1 MRSDET
7 LELYGTD
14 WLTDWTLDT
23 YVEELITLER
33 VAARPGEAH
42 DALQLEQCPGQCALR
57 PIRQKFAQDMGFH
70 VEKKRWVR
78 CPKCAHWT
86 CTGCAKN
93 LLSGKPADIALG
105 SDPKSRPAEWQFKC
119 IVCSQN
125 PACATCS
132 CWGACAVTTACPT
145 KWVRRPARAASLRT
159 RPSASKPRQQ
169 QSTTLTASSN
179 LSTRRRTT
187 LPRRRPRHLRR
198 RRRLPDLVLGI
209 RRPASRGA

>member
-57 PIRQKFAQDMGFH
+57 PIRQKFAQAMGFH

-93 LLSGKPADIALG
+93 LLGGKPADIALG

-119 IVCSQN
+119 IVCSQK
-125 PACATCS
+125 S
-132 CWGACAVTTACPT
+132 S
-145 KWVRRPARAASLRT
+145 VR
-159 RPSASKPRQQ
+159 
-169 QSTTLTASSN
+169 
-179 LSTRRRTT
+179 
-187 LPRRRPRHLRR
+187 
-198 RRRLPDLVLGI
+198 DVLVLGSL
-209 RRPASRGA
+209 RGYYRVPNQVGEAAGARGFSADTTQRLEAPPAAVDDADGELELVDPAPDDTAAPEAAPPSAETQVA